1 MAEKRR
7 LRRGI
12 YLVPTVF
19 TLGNLLCGF
28 TSVVLAAHGE
38 YTRAAALIVL
48 AGVLDGL
55 DGRIARLTG
64 STSEFGVQFD
74 SMADIVSFGVAPAVL
89 AYHWALAPLNRLGWV
104 LAFLFLVCAA
114 MRLARYNIQAS
125 RGDKRF
131 FAGLPSTAAAG
142 SLAATVFAFPE
153 PAVEWVMVA
162 RVILATALALLMISR
177 FRYRSFSEVDLKDRR
192 SYIYVLPV
200 AMVIVGIAIQPR
212 VSMVIVAVLYVSS
225 APMFSLV
232 AGLRRMFS
240 GDVRMAGDEV
250 DVSDETAVR

>member
-1 MAEKRR
+1 MTSKRR

-12 YLVPTVF
+12 YILPTMF

-28 TSVVLAAHGE
+28 TSIILAARGE
-38 YTRAAALIVL
+38 YARAAALIVL

-64 STSEFGVQFD
+64 ATSEFGVQFD
-74 SMADIVSFGVAPAVL
+74 SLADIVSFGAAPAIL

-125 RGDKRF
+125 RSDKRF

-142 SLAATVFAFPE
+142 SLAAAVFAFPE
-153 PAVEWVMVA
+153 ASVGWTTVA
-162 RVILATALALLMISR
+162 RAILATSLALLMISR
-177 FRYRSFSEVDLKDRR
+177 FRYRSFSEVDMKDRR
-192 SYIYVLPV
+192 SYVYVLPV
-200 AMVIVGIAIQPR
+200 AMVIVGIAFQPR
-212 VSMVIVAVLYVSS
+212 VSMVAVGVLYVLS
-225 APMFSLV
+225 APLIATFS
-232 AGLRRMFS
+232 GLRRAFS
-240 GDVRMAGDEV
+240 NDVGRAADEV
-250 DVSDETAVR
+250 DVTDETVVR